1 MEMAKP
7 VLTVDVRGAM
17 CPWPVLKTREAVQRI
32 NVGEVVEVLATDPA
46 SKPDLEAWARKTGN
60 RILSVEET
68 GTDPVVYRFLI
79 ERVK

>member
-1 MEMAKP
+1 MVFAKP

-32 NVGEVVEVLATDPA
+32 NVGEVIEVLATDPA

-68 GTDPVVYRFLI
+68 GSDPVVYRFLI

>member
-1 MEMAKP
+1 MVFAKP

-32 NVGEVVEVLATDPA
+32 NVGEVIEVLATDPA

-60 RILSVEET
+60 RILSVEES
-68 GTDPVVYRFLI
+68 GSDPVVYRFLI

>member
-1 MEMAKP
+1 MAKP

>member
-32 NVGEVVEVLATDPA
+32 NVGQVVEVLATDPA